1 MGGGMTVAAVD
12 DLSRILLVVAVPAA
26 ILGAV
31 AAGVIKRFVLSRPRY
46 VAHRP
51 GLRTFVW
58 VGLADLVAWGV
69 LWPALLAVRIQGLG
83 SGRALWTVALLLVV
97 ALGYLANRS
106 GFGRALDPKV
116 VGSLRGTLVAELF
129 TVLMP
134 VGAVVIGLAIYLLVA
149 ALGV

>member
-1 MGGGMTVAAVD
+1 MSSAAALD
-12 DLSRILLVVAVPAA
+12 DMSRILVWVAPPAA

-31 AAGVIKRFVLSRPRY
+31 VAGFIKRAVLSRPRY
-46 VAHRP
+46 AAHRP

-58 VGLADLVAWGV
+58 VGIADLVAWGV
-69 LWPALLAVRIQGLG
+69 LWPALLSVRLRGLG
-83 SGRALWTVALLLVV
+83 SGRALWTAALLLVV

-116 VGSLRGTLVAELF
+116 AGSLRGTLLAELF

-134 VGAVVIGLAIYLLVA
+134 VVALVIGLALYLLLA

>member
-1 MGGGMTVAAVD
+1 MTVAAAD
-12 DLSRILLVVAVPAA
+12 DLSRILLWVAVPAA
-26 ILGAV
+26 ILGAAV
-31 AAGVIKRFVLSRPRY
+31 AGVIKHAVLARPRY
-46 VAHRP
+46 AAHRP

-69 LWPALLAVRIQGLG
+69 LWPALLSVRLRGLG

-116 VGSLRGTLVAELF
+116 AGSLRGTLVAELF

-134 VGAVVIGLAIYLLVA
+134 VFAVVIGLALYLLLA

>member
-1 MGGGMTVAAVD
+1 MSSAAALND
-12 DLSRILLVVAVPAA
+12 MSRILLWVAVPAA

-31 AAGVIKRFVLSRPRY
+31 AAAAVKRAVLSRPRY
-46 VAHRP
+46 AAHRP

-69 LWPALLAVRIQGLG
+69 LWPALVSLRLRGLG
-83 SGRALWTVALLLVV
+83 SGRALWTAALLLVV
-97 ALGYLANRS
+97 ALGYIANRS
-106 GFGRALDPKV
+106 GFGRALEPEV
-116 VGSLRGTLVAELF
+116 AGSLRGTLLAELL

-134 VGAVVIGLAIYLLVA
+134 VFAVVIGFALYLLLA